1 MANVEDFT
9 GAVNISGDL
18 TPITRQKVEQVTP
31 EKWPQMTIGA
41 LWDQRLVLS
50 NRIVQAQ
57 QCGHAEMIN
66 QIQQGINML
75 DAVLAYKAKEAE
87 ESAKNSGLIR

>member
-31 EKWPQMTIGA
+31 EKWTQMTIGA

-66 QIQQGINML
+66 QIQHGINML
-75 DAVLAYKAKEAE
+75 DAVLAHKTKEAE